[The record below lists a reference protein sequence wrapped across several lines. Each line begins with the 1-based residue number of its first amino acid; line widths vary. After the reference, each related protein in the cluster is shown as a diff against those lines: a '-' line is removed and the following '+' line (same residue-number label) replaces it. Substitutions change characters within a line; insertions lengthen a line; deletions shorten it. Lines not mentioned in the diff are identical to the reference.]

1 MEEELLTPEESAI
14 FLKMHIDSVRRLL
27 RQGKL
32 PGVKV
37 GGAWRIPKSALSE
50 MLTVTVKKPPAME
63 EKPAVRRRRR
73 KTGKA
78 GD

>member
-1 MEEELLTPEESAI
+1 MEDELLTPEESAAM
-14 FLKMHIDSVRRLL
+14 LKMHLDSVRRLL

-37 GGAWRIPKSALSE
+37 GGAWRIPRSTLRD
-50 MLTVTVKKPPAME
+50 MLAGKKPAASDRGSDPE
-63 EKPAVRRRRR
+63 GH
-73 KTGKA
+73 TGTH